1 MKEVGIVSKI
11 QKDITTVKVDKK
23 DECSKCGMCLFPQGV
38 NAITFNAN
46 NKVGAKL
53 GDTVVIERYAD
64 GGLLSALL
72 VFLVPLILIGLSV
85 FLGLCIIKWQLSVL
99 ILSLSLIILWYI
111 ILSKIDKILKRKWG
125 YKTIIVEILRSDNN
139 E

>member
-11 QKDITTVKVDKK
+11 QKDIATVEVDKK

-38 NAITFNAN
+38 NAIAFNAN

-64 GGLLSALL
+64 GGFLSAVL

-125 YKTIIVEILRSDNN
+125 YKTVVVEILRSNNN

>member
-11 QKDITTVKVDKK
+11 QKDIATVKVDKK

-46 NKVGAKL
+46 NKVGAKI

-72 VFLVPLILIGLSV
+72 VFLVPLILICVSV

>member
-11 QKDITTVKVDKK
+11 QKDIATVEVDKK

-64 GGLLSALL
+64 GGFLSAVL

-125 YKTIIVEILRSDNN
+125 YKTVVVEILRSNNN

>member
-1 MKEVGIVSKI
+1 MKEIGIVSKI
-11 QKDITTVKVDKK
+11 QKDIATVKVDKK

-38 NAITFNAN
+38 NAITFSAN

-72 VFLVPLILIGLSV
+72 VFLVPLILIGVSV

-125 YKTIIVEILRSDNN
+125 YKTVVVEILRSDNN

>member
-11 QKDITTVKVDKK
+11 QKDIATVEVDKK

-46 NKVGAKL
+46 NKVGAKI

-64 GGLLSALL
+64 GGFLSAVL

-125 YKTIIVEILRSDNN
+125 YKTVVVEILRSNNN

>member
-11 QKDITTVKVDKK
+11 QKDIVTVKVDKK

-72 VFLVPLILIGLSV
+72 VFLVPLILIGVSV
-85 FLGLCIIKWQLSVL
+85 FLGLCIIKWQ
-99 ILSLSLIILWYI
+99 
-111 ILSKIDKILKRKWG
+111 
-125 YKTIIVEILRSDNN
+125 
-139 E
+139 

>member
-11 QKDITTVKVDKK
+11 QKDIATVKVDKK

-72 VFLVPLILIGLSV
+72 VFLVPLILIGVSV

-125 YKTIIVEILRSDNN
+125 YKTVVVEILRSDNN

>member
-11 QKDITTVKVDKK
+11 QKDIATVKVDKK

-72 VFLVPLILIGLSV
+72 VFLVPLILIGVSV
-85 FLGLCIIKWQLSVL
+85 FLGLCIIKWQISVL

>member
-11 QKDITTVKVDKK
+11 QKDIATVKVDKK

-72 VFLVPLILIGLSV
+72 VFLVPLILIGVSV

>member
-11 QKDITTVKVDKK
+11 QKDIATVKVDKK

-53 GDTVVIERYAD
+53 GDTVVIERCAD

-72 VFLVPLILIGLSV
+72 VFLVPLILIGVSV

-125 YKTIIVEILRSDNN
+125 YKTVVVEILRSDNN